1 MTVPVTLRPLWL
13 NANTGTYGAWDQRSQ
28 SEFAPGEGVADVNSF
43 KILQRQAGAAMQI
56 DIGATG
62 IGLQRAWVRGET
74 RGGQGLYLV
83 DTIDRAAPQADTY
96 NPQQTGGQMTDTVSA
111 ADPTNPRI
119 DQVVLEVADQQH
131 SGGSNLA
138 QIRVVPG
145 TPTGGA
151 TLDNRNGAASLPANA
166 ILLADLNITAALA
179 SVLTANI
186 RDRRGFPLLGGA
198 PPAFSALDAVEFQ
211 PAPGQL
217 VLTGN
222 IQSTATIDSQQGCAL
237 MYLPR
242 RIVGATKIRF
252 RYQQGAT
259 ANATNFNLGIYDATG
274 QWIIE
279 TGATAYA
286 GALNT
291 IQNVSVTIAA
301 TTFEAGYYWIALG
314 NAAGTASGSVNA
326 TAVIVAQTN
335 VPAANAPNLVGFA
348 ASGGTVMPKRIAT
361 GFTDQNTIANVTV
374 TQRVAVP
381 IPTLSVG

>member
-1 MTVPVTLRPLWL
+1 MTIPLSTRPLWL
-13 NANTGTYGAWDQRSQ
+13 NADTNLYTAWDLRSAME
-28 SEFAPGEGVADVNSF
+28 SAPGEGVADAGSF
-43 KILQRQAGAAMQI
+43 KVLQRQAGAAMSV

-62 IGLQRAWVRGET
+62 IGLQRAWVRGEG
-74 RGGQGLYLV
+74 RGGQGLYLCDSIDRTAPTV
-83 DTIDRAAPQADTY
+83 DTYVAQL
-96 NPQQTGGQMTDTVSA
+96 TDTVTA

-119 DQVVLEVADQQH
+119 DQVVLEVLDQQH
-131 SGGSNLA
+131 SGSSNIA
-138 QIRVVPG
+138 QIRVVAG

-151 TLDNRNGAASLPANA
+151 TLDNRTGAAALPSNA

-186 RDRRGFPLLGGA
+186 RDRRAVPVLGGA
-198 PPAFSALDAVEFQ
+198 PSAFTALDAVQFQ
-211 PAPGQL
+211 AAPGQY
-217 VLTGN
+217 VSGQN
-222 IQSTATIDSQQGCAL
+222 IQNTSAMDAQQGCAL

-252 RYQQGAT
+252 RYQQGGT
-259 ANATNFNLGIYDATG
+259 ANAQNFNLAIYDASG
-274 QWIIE
+274 QWLCE

-291 IQNVSVTIAA
+291 IQNVSATITARD
-301 TTFEAGYYWIALG
+301 FEAGYYWVAIG
-314 NAAGTASGSVNA
+314 NAAGTASASVLA
-326 TAVIVAQTN
+326 SAIVVAQTN
-335 VPAANAPNLVGFA
+335 IPAANAPNLVGFA
-348 ASGGTVMPKRIAT
+348 TSGGTTMPKRIAT